1 MVTCRGSRL
10 QRKQNLQGWTKA
22 TSGRCGGA
30 GGGRSLREYW
40 AQMIGA
46 GGHGEGLEREEG
58 ERYTVQRP
66 FLQEAPYAWV
76 HLPLPDSVSY
86 ITEP

>member
-1 MVTCRGSRL
+1 
-10 QRKQNLQGWTKA
+10 
-22 TSGRCGGA
+22 
-30 GGGRSLREYW
+30 
-40 AQMIGA
+40 MIGA